1 MSSTVSFTGLATGMD
16 TASLVEQLVELRRRP
31 IYRLQQQR
39 AQYQAQTSALSSL
52 EDKLRALQTA
62 AQDLDTANEFASLTA
77 TSSDEGVLSVT
88 AGPDASPGSYNISV
102 ESLAQAQKSR
112 SQGYDDTLTSVGEG
126 TLEFTVGGELQ
137 SLELSGYTSV
147 ADLADRI
154 NNEVMGVSATIVHDG
169 SDTGGHYL
177 VLTGEAGTGGAFTMD
192 ASGLSGG
199 TAPSLTS
206 IQAATDAS
214 LTVDGIAVTADGNH
228 LDGVISGLSL
238 DLTGVSATG
247 TSVQVDV
254 ATDAEGVKTQVKAFV
269 DAYNELFA
277 FVESGLATGGELEG
291 NATARSIANR
301 MENLMS
307 ASHSGD
313 GTFSMLAQIGIER
326 QQGSRELSFDETR
339 FAEALAEDYAA
350 VRNLFVEFEGNVGK
364 AAMVDAAVD
373 DLTDTVD
380 GIFKIGSDS
389 LQRRID
395 NVDDNIERYER
406 SIENY
411 RTTLERKFMAMES
424 NVSLMQAQGSYLTSM
439 LTG

>member
-1 MSSTVSFTGLATGMD
+1 
-16 TASLVEQLVELRRRP
+16 
-31 IYRLQQQR
+31 
-39 AQYQAQTSALSSL
+39 
-52 EDKLRALQTA
+52 
-62 AQDLDTANEFASLTA
+62 
-77 TSSDEGVLSVT
+77 VT
-88 AGPDASPGSYNISV
+88 AGPDASPGSYNITV
-102 ESLAQAQKSR
+102 DSLAQAQKSR
-112 SQGYDDTLTSVGEG
+112 SQGYDDTLTGVGEG

-137 SLELSGYTSV
+137 SLELSGYTSLG
-147 ADLADRI
+147 DLAERI

-177 VLTGEAGTGGAFTMD
+177 VLTGEAGTGGAFSMD

-206 IQAATDAS
+206 IQSATDAS

-269 DAYNELFA
+269 DAYNELFG
-277 FVESGLATGGELEG
+277 FVESGLATGGKLEG

-380 GIFKIGSDS
+380 GIFKIGADS

-395 NVDDNIERYER
+395 NVDDNIARYER